1 MFGYMKKVK
10 KEVKTP
16 IKVGDYISV
25 VIDKKS
31 TMAIGKI
38 AFISDGG
45 HNHNTTFFIDL
56 PTGRAVLSYNK
67 TEHMFDSVHIYFPGG
82 LSFFNWTE
90 YSISVFTGD
99 VQVKSLEYTK
109 IKDAMELQPVK
120 VGDVLTNFKGEEWV
134 ITFIPNDNVLVIER
148 DGQVRL
154 LNAADKSQVS
164 SFQGLTN
171 A

>member
-16 IKVGDYISV
+16 IKVGDHISV
-25 VIDKKS
+25 VIDQKT

-38 AFISDGG
+38 SFISDGG
-45 HNHNTTFFIDL
+45 HNHNSTIFIDL
-56 PTGRAVLSYNK
+56 PVGRAILSYNK
-67 TEHMFDSVHIYFPGG
+67 NEHMFNEMHVYFPGG
-82 LSFFNWTE
+82 LSFFHWSE
-90 YSISVFTGD
+90 YNISVFTGD
-99 VQVKSLEYTK
+99 IQVKSLEYTK

-120 VGDVLTNFKGEEWV
+120 VGDVLTNFKGEEWK
-134 ITFIPNDNVLVIER
+134 IIFIPNDSVLVIER
-148 DGQVRL
+148 EGQVRL